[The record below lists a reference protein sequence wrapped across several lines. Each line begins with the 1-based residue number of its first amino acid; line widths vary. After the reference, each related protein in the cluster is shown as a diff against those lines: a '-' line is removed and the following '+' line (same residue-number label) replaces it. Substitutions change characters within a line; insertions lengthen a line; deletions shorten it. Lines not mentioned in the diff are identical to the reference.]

1 MEFERRAF
9 EFSQTAAG
17 TLEGIIVPYGVP
29 SRIAGVFSEEFRAG
43 AMRYGDGV
51 LVNRQH
57 DRAKP
62 LARLGYGLA
71 LTDGADALRA
81 RLTLPD
87 TVDGRDV
94 RELVK
99 AGVLRGFSAEFRA
112 IAEDWP
118 SPETRIITEA
128 ELGGIAVVDDPAHE
142 GSIIEEVRARIAD
155 ASMMANWRWHF

>member
-9 EFSQTAAG
+9 EFRQTEAG
-17 TLEGIIVPYGVP
+17 TLEGVVIPYGVP
-29 SRIAGVFSEEFRAG
+29 SPIAGVFTEEFRAG
-43 AMRYGDGV
+43 AMRYGAGV

-57 DRAKP
+57 DRSRP

-71 LTDGADALRA
+71 LVDGKDALRA
-81 RLTLPD
+81 SLTLPD

-99 AGVLRGFSAEFRA
+99 AGVLRGFSAEFKA

-118 SPETRIITEA
+118 APDQRIITAA
-128 ELGGIAVVDDPAHE
+128 ELGGLAVVDDPAHS

-155 ASMMANWRWHF
+155 ASMMATWRWYT

>member
-1 MEFERRAF
+1 MKMERRAF

-17 TLEGIIVPYGVP
+17 ALEGIVVPYGVP
-29 SRIAGVFSEEFRAG
+29 SPIEGVFTEEFRAG

-62 LARLGYGLA
+62 LARLGYGLT
-71 LTDGADALRA
+71 LDNGKDALRA

-99 AGVLRGFSAEFRA
+99 AGVLRGFSAEFLA
-112 IAEDWP
+112 IREDWP
-118 SPETRIITEA
+118 SPDTRIITEA

-155 ASMMANWRWHF
+155 ASMMANWRWYF